1 MGSGHET
8 RWGLGTRLE
17 GCGHETRW
25 GLGMRLG
32 GSGHETRGVWA
43 RD

>member
-1 MGSGHET
+1 MRLGGGGLGTRLGWSGHET

-17 GCGHETRW
+17 G
-25 GLGMRLG
+25 
-32 GSGHETRGVWA
+32 VWA

>member
-8 RWGLGTRLE
+8 RGGLGT
-17 GCGHETRW
+17 
-25 GLGMRLG
+25 RLG
-32 GSGHETRGVWA
+32 GSGHETRGFGAGHETRGVWA